1 MSGWRFRHRR
11 SKSGKLRQDRHL
23 SPSVSHLLAEVWQFP
38 LWVKFWFARPLDY
51 LSRAR
56 TFVVKAKRYI
66 GISIAALTAGYFLLV
81 VALASPGGDS
91 GLTRTMCG
99 PWQGSAKI
107 IVNWTQ
113 QTNLPVMVMISADGS
128 VTGKVGDA
136 VLEKGVFHRNRSS
149 VGRRLNLA
157 TDYIITGQL
166 TGPIIASEGVNRA
179 GVKIPLNFR
188 LDHTNQFFAG
198 GLHTSGTKFGG
209 KKKMILSASNLTLK
223 RPGPLSP

>member
-1 MSGWRFRHRR
+1 VEPPFDYV
-11 SKSGKLRQDRHL
+11 SK
-23 SPSVSHLLAEVWQFP
+23 
-38 LWVKFWFARPLDY
+38 
-51 LSRAR
+51 AR

-66 GISIAALTAGYFLLV
+66 GIAIAGLTAGFFLLV
-81 VALASPGGDS
+81 IAMASPVGDS

-99 PWQGSAKI
+99 TWQGSAKI
-107 IVNWTQ
+107 VVNWTK
-113 QTNLPVMVMISADGS
+113 QTNLPVIVTISVDGS

-166 TGPIIASEGVNRA
+166 TGPIITSEGVNRA

-188 LDHTNQFFAG
+188 MDHTNQFFIG

-209 KKKMILSASNLTLK
+209 KKQMILSASNLTLK
-223 RPGPLSP
+223 RHGPLSP